1 MSNWLN
7 RVAERRMLKARAEGK
22 LDHLP
27 GEGRPLPDRPG
38 DAFVDPGLAV
48 GFRIMAEAGA
58 LPQEIVLKQELAAA
72 KSAYAEATTEEEC
85 HLAMRRIATLDLKIA
100 IAEEARRKF
109 LKP

>member
-1 MSNWLN
+1 MSDWLN
-7 RVAERRMLKARAEGK
+7 RIAERRMLKARAEGR

-72 KSAYAEATTEEEC
+72 KSAHAEATTEEER

-100 IAEEARRKF
+100 VAEEARRKF